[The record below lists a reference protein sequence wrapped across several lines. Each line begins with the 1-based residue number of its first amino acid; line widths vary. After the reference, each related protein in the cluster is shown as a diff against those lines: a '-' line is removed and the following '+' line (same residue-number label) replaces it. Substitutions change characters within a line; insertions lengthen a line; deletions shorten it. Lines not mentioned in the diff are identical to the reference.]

1 MQFDTVDG
9 DRRIGIL
16 GGGQLGQMMALAGI
30 PLGLSFHFLDPSEDA
45 CAGKLG
51 RLHKAEYSDLEAVRV
66 MAGHIDVA
74 SIDFENIPA
83 ESAQL
88 MADLRPFFPGVDA
101 LKSSQDRLVEKSL
114 MNQLDIPVPAFEAVA
129 SRTDL
134 LAALDTLGYPA
145 VLKTRRLG
153 YDGKG
158 QEILHQPEDLERA
171 WQRLGDS
178 ELILEQFIPFEAECS
193 LVAVRGKN
201 GETRFWPLTRNVHSN
216 GILMLSQPGVMSAGL
231 QHEAESITSKLL
243 EILNYVGVMTV
254 EFFVKNSSL
263 QVNEIA
269 PRVHNSGH
277 WTIDAAVTSQ
287 FENHL
292 RAICGMPLGDTSMTQ
307 PSLMFNWI
315 GNLPDKQQLMSV
327 PGVCWHEY
335 GKSARPGR
343 KLGHCTVTAD
353 NREELVRRCAVIADD
368 LKSGWPGLLTLLG

>member
-1 MQFDTVDG
+1 MQTDPKNGV
-9 DRRIGIL
+9 RRIGIL
-16 GGGQLGQMMALAGI
+16 GGGQLGQMMALAGL
-30 PLGLSFHFLDPSEDA
+30 PLGLDFHFLDPSADA
-45 CAGKLG
+45 CARLVG
-51 RLHKAEYSDLEAVRV
+51 RLHQAEYSDLEAVRTL
-66 MAGHIDVA
+66 AGQIDIA
-74 SIDFENIPA
+74 SIDFENVPA

-88 MADLRPFFPGVDA
+88 MAELKPFYPGVDA
-101 LKSSQDRLVEKSL
+101 LSHSQDRLVEKNL
-114 MNQLDIPVPAFEAVA
+114 IRQLGISVPAFVAVN

-134 LAALDTLGYPA
+134 LAALDVLGYPA

-158 QEILHQPEDLERA
+158 QEILHQQEDLERA
-171 WQRLGDS
+171 WQRLGHS

-193 LVAVRGKN
+193 LVSVRSRT
-201 GETRFWPLTRNVHSN
+201 GEIRFWPLTRNVHSN
-216 GILMLSQPGVMSAGL
+216 GILMLSLPGVMSAGL
-231 QHEAESITSKLL
+231 QQEAEYISSQLL
-243 EILNYVGVMTV
+243 ETLNYVGVMTV

-292 RAICGMPLGDTSMTQ
+292 RAICDMPLGETAMTQ

-315 GNLPDKQQLMSV
+315 GNLPNKQKLLSV

-343 KLGHCTVTAD
+343 KLGHCTVIAE
-353 NREELVRRCAVIADD
+353 NRTELNQRCAQIADD
-368 LKSGWPGLLTLLG
+368 LGSGWPGLLTLLT